1 MKKFLVYSMCLIM
14 GTAIIVSCENDGDRV
29 VTDENL
35 KEEAFRSAII
45 PYIDNT
51 VVPTY
56 RGMADNALLL
66 AEACGD
72 IQAAYADGTL
82 TTEMVEQAGYYWK
95 ESRRYWEESEAFLYG
110 AAADYNIDPHIDS
123 WPLDKNAMDDL
134 LADINAGKSWS
145 IDNNINYGLLGFHA
159 VEYMLFELSEDGT
172 ESLPHNLDYTEA
184 ELIYLTA
191 VADDLAAQCVR
202 LEAAWAGIENVSVEK
217 QALLEEAELEP
228 SINYGYSMKNAGE
241 GGSLY
246 KTFQE
251 AAEELVDG
259 CITIAD
265 EVANTKMGT
274 PVKGAQ
280 GDAAGDRNYI
290 ESPYSLNSIV
300 DFQGNIISIRNA
312 YAGSAPGDAS
322 ISDYIQSVNAD
333 LDAEVRSLIDES
345 YDYIGRIE
353 EPFAQHLSDK
363 EATDAIDKVNEL
375 VAALEGVYAE
385 LSRN

>member
-1 MKKFLVYSMCLIM
+1 MKTKFTLLLSVVALA
-14 GTAIIVSCENDGDRV
+14 TVACEVDNDSTPVDV
-29 VTDENL
+29 NA
-35 KEEAFRSAII
+35 KEEAFETAII

-66 AEACGD
+66 AKACD
-72 IQAAYADGTL
+72 EIQQAHAAGTL
-82 TTEMVEQAGYYWK
+82 TTELITEAGDYWK
-95 ESRRYWEESEAFLYG
+95 QSRRYWEESEAFLYG

-159 VEYMLFELSEDGT
+159 VEYMLFELSADGT
-172 ESLPHNLDYTEA
+172 ESFPHSVNYTEA

-191 VADDLAAQCVR
+191 VADDLAQQCVR
-202 LEAAWAGIENVSVEK
+202 LEAAWAGIDGVTAEK
-217 QALLEEAELEP
+217 RELLVEAELEP
-228 SINYGYSMKNAGE
+228 SINYGQSMKTAGQ

-246 KTFQE
+246 KTYQE

-280 GDAAGDRNYI
+280 GDAEGDRNYI

-312 YAGSAPGDAS
+312 YAGSNAGDAS
-322 ISDYIQSVNAD
+322 ISDYIKSVNAE
-333 LDAEVRSLIDES
+333 LDTEVMTLIEES
-345 YDYIGRIE
+345 YEYIGRIQ

-375 VAALEGVYAE
+375 VAVLESVYAE
-385 LSRN
+385 LSKN

>member
-1 MKKFLVYSMCLIM
+1 MV
-14 GTAIIVSCENDGDRV
+14 ACETN
-29 VTDENL
+29 TNTPIEQNS
-35 KEEAFRSAII
+35 KEEAFKSAIEA
-45 PYIDNT
+45 YIDNT

-66 AEACGD
+66 AEACAE
-72 IQAAYADGTL
+72 IQQAHTDGIL
-82 TTEMVEQAGYYWK
+82 TTELIAEAGNYWK
-95 ESRRYWEESEAFLYG
+95 ESRRYWEESEAFLFG

-134 LADINAGKSWS
+134 LADINSGKEWS

-172 ESLPHNLDYTEA
+172 VSNPHNTNYTEA
-184 ELIYLTA
+184 ELIYLVA
-191 VADDLAAQCVR
+191 VADDLAQQCVR
-202 LEAAWAGIENVSVEK
+202 LEAAWAGMEGVTAEK
-217 QALLEEAELEP
+217 RTLLEEAELEP
-228 SINYGYSMKNAGE
+228 SINYGQSMKTAGQ

-246 KTFQE
+246 KTYQE
-251 AAEELVDG
+251 AAEELIDG
-259 CITIAD
+259 CVTIAD

-280 GDAAGDRNYI
+280 GDAEGDRNYI

-300 DFQGNIISIRNA
+300 DFQGNIISIKNA
-312 YAGSAPGDAS
+312 YSGSKAGDAS
-322 ISDYIQSVNAD
+322 ISDYIKSVNSE
-333 LDAEVRSLIDES
+333 LDTEVMTLIDES
-345 YDYIGRIE
+345 KEYIGRIQ

-375 VAALEGVYAE
+375 VAALESVYAE
-385 LSRN
+385 LSKN

>member
-1 MKKFLVYSMCLIM
+1 MKKLFIYSMCLIM
-14 GTAIIVSCENDGDRV
+14 GTVIMTSCENDGDRV
-29 VTDENL
+29 ATDENL

-72 IQAAYADGTL
+72 IQNAYADGTL

-202 LEAAWAGIENVSVEK
+202 LEAAWAGIENVSDEK

-312 YAGSAPGDAS
+312 YAGSAPGDTS

-345 YDYIGRIE
+345 YDYIGRIQ

-375 VAALEGVYAE
+375 VAALESVYAE

>member
-1 MKKFLVYSMCLIM
+1 MRAKSTIFALLALSMSLV
-14 GTAIIVSCENDGDRV
+14 ACETN
-29 VTDENL
+29 TNTPIEQNS
-35 KEEAFRSAII
+35 KEEAFKSAIEA
-45 PYIDNT
+45 YIDNT

-66 AEACGD
+66 AEACAE
-72 IQAAYADGTL
+72 IQQAHTDGIL
-82 TTEMVEQAGYYWK
+82 TTELIAEAGNYWK
-95 ESRRYWEESEAFLYG
+95 ESRRYWEESEAFLFG

-134 LADINAGKSWS
+134 LADINSGKEWS

-172 ESLPHNLDYTEA
+172 VSNPHNTNYTEA
-184 ELIYLTA
+184 ELIYLVA
-191 VADDLAAQCVR
+191 VADDLAQQCVR
-202 LEAAWAGIENVSVEK
+202 LEAAWAGMEGVTAEK
-217 QALLEEAELEP
+217 RTLLEEAELEP
-228 SINYGYSMKNAGE
+228 SINYGQSMKNAGQ

-246 KTFQE
+246 KTYQE

-259 CITIAD
+259 CVTIAD

-280 GDAAGDRNYI
+280 GDAEGDRNYI

-300 DFQGNIISIRNA
+300 DFQGNIISIKNA
-312 YAGSAPGDAS
+312 YSGSKAGDAS
-322 ISDYIQSVNAD
+322 ISDYIKSVNSE
-333 LDAEVRSLIDES
+333 LDTEVMTLIDES
-345 YDYIGRIE
+345 KEYIGRIQ

-375 VAALEGVYAE
+375 VAALESVYAE
-385 LSRN
+385 LSKN

>member
-1 MKKFLVYSMCLIM
+1 MRVKSTILALAALSFSMV
-14 GTAIIVSCENDGDRV
+14 ACETNTTNTPVDVD
-29 VTDENL
+29 T
-35 KEEAFRSAII
+35 KEEAFKSAII
-45 PYIDNT
+45 PYINNT

-66 AEACGD
+66 AEACAE
-72 IQAAYADGTL
+72 IQQTHTDGTL
-82 TTEMVEQAGYYWK
+82 TTELIVEAGNYWK

-172 ESLPHNLDYTEA
+172 VSHPHNTNYTEA
-184 ELIYLTA
+184 ELIYLVA
-191 VADDLAAQCVR
+191 VANDLAEQCVR
-202 LEAAWAGIENVSVEK
+202 LEAAWAGMDGVTAEK
-217 QALLEEAELEP
+217 RALLEEAELEP
-228 SINYGYSMKNAGE
+228 SINYGQSMKTAGQ

-246 KTFQE
+246 KTYQE

-280 GDAAGDRNYI
+280 GDAEGDRNYI

-300 DFQGNIISIRNA
+300 DFQGNIISIKNA
-312 YAGSAPGDAS
+312 YAGSNAGDAS
-322 ISDYIQSVNAD
+322 ISDYIKSVNAE
-333 LDAEVRSLIDES
+333 LDTEVMTLIDES
-345 YDYIGRIE
+345 YEYIGRIQ

-375 VAALEGVYAE
+375 VAALESVYAE
-385 LSRN
+385 LSKN

>member
-1 MKKFLVYSMCLIM
+1 MRVKSTILALAALSFSMV
-14 GTAIIVSCENDGDRV
+14 ACETNTTTTPVDVD
-29 VTDENL
+29 T
-35 KEEAFRSAII
+35 KEEAFKSAII
-45 PYIDNT
+45 PYINNT

-66 AEACGD
+66 AEACAE
-72 IQAAYADGTL
+72 IQQTHADGTL
-82 TTEMVEQAGYYWK
+82 TTELIVEAGNYWK

-123 WPLDKNAMDDL
+123 WPLDKNAMEDL

-172 ESLPHNLDYTEA
+172 VSHPHNTNYTEA
-184 ELIYLTA
+184 ELIYLVA
-191 VADDLAAQCVR
+191 VANDLAEQCVR
-202 LEAAWAGIENVSVEK
+202 LEAAWAGMDGVTAEK
-217 QALLEEAELEP
+217 RALLEAAELEP
-228 SINYGYSMKNAGE
+228 SINYGQSMKTAGQ

-246 KTFQE
+246 KTYQE

-280 GDAAGDRNYI
+280 GDAEGDRNYI

-300 DFQGNIISIRNA
+300 DFQGNIISIKNA
-312 YAGSAPGDAS
+312 YAGSNAGDAS
-322 ISDYIQSVNAD
+322 ISDYIKSVNPE
-333 LDAEVRSLIDES
+333 LDTEVMTLIDES
-345 YDYIGRIE
+345 YEYIGRIQ

-375 VAALEGVYAE
+375 VAALESVYAE
-385 LSRN
+385 LSKN

>member
-1 MKKFLVYSMCLIM
+1 MKTKFTLLLSVVALA
-14 GTAIIVSCENDGDRV
+14 TAACETDTNINDGVD
-29 VTDENL
+29 T
-35 KEEAFRSAII
+35 KEEAFEAAII
-45 PYIDNT
+45 PYIDRT

-66 AEACGD
+66 AEACVN
-72 IQAAYADGTL
+72 IQSAHAEGTL
-82 TTEMVEQAGYYWK
+82 STELIAEAGNYWK

-110 AAADYNIDPHIDS
+110 AAADYSIDPHIDS

-134 LADINAGKSWS
+134 LEDINAGKSWS

-159 VEYMLFELSEDGT
+159 VEYMLFELSEDGAK
-172 ESLPHNLDYTEA
+172 SLTHNVNYTDA
-184 ELIYLTA
+184 ELVYLVA
-191 VADDLAAQCVR
+191 VADDLAQQCVR
-202 LEAAWAGIENVSVEK
+202 LEAAWAGIDNVTTEK
-217 QALLEEAELEP
+217 RELLEEAELEP
-228 SINYGYSMKNAGE
+228 SINYGESMKTAGQ

-246 KTFQE
+246 KTYQE

-300 DFQGNIISIRNA
+300 DFQGNIISIKNA
-312 YAGSAPGDAS
+312 YAGSNEGDAS
-322 ISDYIQSVNAD
+322 ISDYIKSVNAE
-333 LDAEVRSLIDES
+333 LDTEVMTLIEES
-345 YDYIGRIE
+345 YDYIGRIQ

-375 VAALEGVYAE
+375 VAALESVYSE
-385 LSRN
+385 LSKN